1 MSYMCDRQNDDGVG
15 PVLRLLRR
23 PDLREMRRF
32 TRFAS
37 VIQEEVPVVWQR
49 RRGAVSRL
57 VDRGARGGLS
67 QKSKKGR
74 RAGALLARGHGG
86 RAQRGGA
93 GAACCYGRR
102 GAGAAASSNRRVAA
116 MASTPAARHRR
127 FNRRARRGDG
137 VVVRSRRGRPRV
149 RRRTAQAQYI
159 YGSACIDHGFVSDG
173 LRWWILAEQ
182 RGHAQASLRLS
193 EQHFENAPPEVLGE
207 PSSFARGLDYLHDA
221 CVRGSSEAAF
231 SLGVL
236 YYGGRAPHLDADPE
250 VGTAFYRSAAE
261 LDHARG
267 CLALADAISQADGDA
282 AEAEK
287 WLHRAAWLGDED
299 AVRVCKEAGYA
310 PEPPHPS
317 ICQEREK
324 LRARSTLAVA
334 AGRAP
339 VVSPKKGSPK
349 TEAWHAAFLSGRAC
363 ARIRVATGGKKT
375 GFATPVQLRSTAKT
389 ISDEACAG
397 APGQS
402 VEDRGRASVAKCRGF
417 PEPRNARPGSRH

>member
-1 MSYMCDRQNDDGVG
+1 MAWCWPR
-15 PVLRLLRR
+15 LRR
-23 PDLREMRRF
+23 QHAIDRVSR
-32 TRFAS
+32 AS
-37 VIQEEVPVVWQR
+37 RR
-49 RRGAVSRL
+49 RRGGSTPL
-57 VDRGARGGLS
+57 VVTTDV
-67 QKSKKGR
+67 
-74 RAGALLARGHGG
+74 RACL
-86 RAQRGGA
+86 
-93 GAACCYGRR
+93 
-102 GAGAAASSNRRVAA
+102 AA
-116 MASTPAARHRR
+116 MST
-127 FNRRARRGDG
+127 
-137 VVVRSRRGRPRV
+137 RPP
-149 RRRTAQAQYI
+149 AQAQYI

-182 RGHAQASLRLS
+182 QGHAQASLRLS

-282 AEAEK
+282 AEAER

-317 ICQEREK
+317 ICQERER
-324 LRARSTLAVA
+324 LRQRLSTLAVA

-339 VVSPKKGSPK
+339 GPSATS
-349 TEAWHAAFLSGRAC
+349 ARWHS
-363 ARIRVATGGKKT
+363 
-375 GFATPVQLRSTAKT
+375 
-389 ISDEACAG
+389 
-397 APGQS
+397 
-402 VEDRGRASVAKCRGF
+402 
-417 PEPRNARPGSRH
+417 

>member
-1 MSYMCDRQNDDGVG
+1 MAEFADKTHTDVSLWDA
-15 PVLRLLRR
+15 LE
-23 PDLREMRRF
+23 LREPMEGLSKGAHGYVVGWTGSAYELKIDNRVYEVLPHQAKHKERPALDGADAEIKKEF
-32 TRFAS
+32 GTCPLCDNEKTMS
-37 VIQEEVPVVWQR
+37 VADPYYACCGGQICERCADLLDLHRLSKRKCPLCGKGVEGPSRDSSTEAHAVVCR
-49 RRGAVSRL
+49 RRAKKGDARAHFSLAAMESLLSEEEQARHLLLL
-57 VDRGARGGLS
+57 VDEGFS
-67 QKSKKGR
+67 E
-74 RAGALLARGHGG
+74 
-86 RAQRGGA
+86 
-93 GAACCYGRR
+93 
-102 GAGAAASSNRRVAA
+102 
-116 MASTPAARHRR
+116 
-127 FNRRARRGDG
+127 
-137 VVVRSRRGRPRV
+137 
-149 RRRTAQAQYI
+149 AQYI

-236 YYGGRAPHLDADPE
+236 YYGGRAPHLDPDTE

-282 AEAEK
+282 AEAER

-299 AVRVCKEAGYA
+299 AVRVCREAGYA

-317 ICQEREK
+317 ICAERER
-324 LRARSTLAVA
+324 LRQRLSTLAVA

-339 VVSPKKGSPK
+339 VVSPKRG
-349 TEAWHAAFLSGRAC
+349 L
-363 ARIRVATGGKKT
+363 KKN
-375 GFATPVQLRSTAKT
+375 FV
-389 ISDEACAG
+389 
-397 APGQS
+397 
-402 VEDRGRASVAKCRGF
+402 
-417 PEPRNARPGSRH
+417 

>member
-1 MSYMCDRQNDDGVG
+1 MAEFAEKTHTDVSLWDA
-15 PVLRLLRR
+15 LE
-23 PDLREMRRF
+23 LREPMEGLAVGAHGYVVGWTGSAYELKINNRTYEVLPHQAKHRERPPLDNDGSDIKKEF
-32 TRFAS
+32 GTCPLLCHDSDKQLS
-37 VIQEEVPVVWQR
+37 VSDPYY
-49 RRGAVSRL
+49 
-57 VDRGARGGLS
+57 
-67 QKSKKGR
+67 
-74 RAGALLARGHGG
+74 
-86 RAQRGGA
+86 
-93 GAACCYGRR
+93 ACCGGQICERCADLLDLHR
-102 GAGAAASSNRRVAA
+102 LSKRKCPLCGKGVEGPSRDSSTEAHAVVCR
-116 MASTPAARHRR
+116 
-127 FNRRARRGDG
+127 RRARKGDARAHFSLAAMEAVLSEEEQARHLLLLVDEG
-137 VVVRSRRGRPRV
+137 F
-149 RRRTAQAQYI
+149 AEAQYI

-317 ICQEREK
+317 ICQERER
-324 LRARSTLAVA
+324 LRQRLSTLAVA

-339 VVSPKKGSPK
+339 VVSPKKG
-349 TEAWHAAFLSGRAC
+349 L
-363 ARIRVATGGKKT
+363 KKN
-375 GFATPVQLRSTAKT
+375 FV
-389 ISDEACAG
+389 
-397 APGQS
+397 
-402 VEDRGRASVAKCRGF
+402 
-417 PEPRNARPGSRH
+417 

>member
-1 MSYMCDRQNDDGVG
+1 LGQ
-15 PVLRLLRR
+15 P
-23 PDLREMRRF
+23 
-32 TRFAS
+32 THKA
-37 VIQEEVPVVWQR
+37 
-49 RRGAVSRL
+49 
-57 VDRGARGGLS
+57 
-67 QKSKKGR
+67 
-74 RAGALLARGHGG
+74 
-86 RAQRGGA
+86 
-93 GAACCYGRR
+93 
-102 GAGAAASSNRRVAA
+102 VAA
-116 MASTPAARHRR
+116 MAEFAEKTHTDVSLWDALALREPMENLKVGAHGYVVGWTGSAYELKINNRTYEVLPHQAKHRERPALDGADADMTKDFGTCPLCEDKTMTVADPYYACCGGQICERCADLLDLHRLSKRKCPLCGKGVEGPSRDSSTEAHAVVCR
-127 FNRRARRGDG
+127 RRARKGDARAHFSLAAMEAVLSEEEQARHLLLLVDEG
-137 VVVRSRRGRPRV
+137 F
-149 RRRTAQAQYI
+149 AEAQYI

-287 WLHRAAWLGDED
+287 WLHRAAWLGDQD

-317 ICQEREK
+317 ICQERER
-324 LRARSTLAVA
+324 LRQRLSTLAVA

-339 VVSPKKGSPK
+339 VVSPKKG
-349 TEAWHAAFLSGRAC
+349 L
-363 ARIRVATGGKKT
+363 KKN
-375 GFATPVQLRSTAKT
+375 FV
-389 ISDEACAG
+389 
-397 APGQS
+397 
-402 VEDRGRASVAKCRGF
+402 
-417 PEPRNARPGSRH
+417 

>member
-1 MSYMCDRQNDDGVG
+1 MAEFAEKTHTDVSLWDA
-15 PVLRLLRR
+15 LE
-23 PDLREMRRF
+23 LREPMEGLSKGAHGYVVGWTGSAYELKINNRTYEVLPHQAKHRE
-32 TRFAS
+32 RPALDGAD
-37 VIQEEVPVVWQR
+37 EEIKKDFGTCPLCDNEKTMTVADPYYACCGGQICERCADLLDLHRLSKRKCPLCGKGVEGPSRDSSTEAHAVVCR
-49 RRGAVSRL
+49 RRAKKGDARAHFALAAMEAVLSEEEQARHLLLL
-57 VDRGARGGLS
+57 VDEGFAE
-67 QKSKKGR
+67 
-74 RAGALLARGHGG
+74 
-86 RAQRGGA
+86 
-93 GAACCYGRR
+93 
-102 GAGAAASSNRRVAA
+102 
-116 MASTPAARHRR
+116 
-127 FNRRARRGDG
+127 
-137 VVVRSRRGRPRV
+137 
-149 RRRTAQAQYI
+149 AQYI

-317 ICQEREK
+317 ICAERES
-324 LRARSTLAVA
+324 LRQRLSTLAVA

-339 VVSPKKGSPK
+339 VVSPKKG
-349 TEAWHAAFLSGRAC
+349 L
-363 ARIRVATGGKKT
+363 KKN
-375 GFATPVQLRSTAKT
+375 FV
-389 ISDEACAG
+389 
-397 APGQS
+397 
-402 VEDRGRASVAKCRGF
+402 
-417 PEPRNARPGSRH
+417 